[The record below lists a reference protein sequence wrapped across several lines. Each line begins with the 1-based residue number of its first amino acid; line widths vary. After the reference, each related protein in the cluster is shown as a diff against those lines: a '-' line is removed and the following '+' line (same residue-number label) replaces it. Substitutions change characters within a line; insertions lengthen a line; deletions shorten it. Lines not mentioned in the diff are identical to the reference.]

1 MELDAALYELDA
13 ALYELKHIPVTVCN
27 PYGRPGTFKI
37 KLCEQPGSLKF
48 PSEKQ
53 KEK

>member
-1 MELDAALYELDA
+1 MELDA

-27 PYGRPGTFKI
+27 QHGRPGTFKI
-37 KLCEQPGSLKF
+37 KIFEQPGSLKF
-48 PSEKQ
+48 QKHTLEKQ